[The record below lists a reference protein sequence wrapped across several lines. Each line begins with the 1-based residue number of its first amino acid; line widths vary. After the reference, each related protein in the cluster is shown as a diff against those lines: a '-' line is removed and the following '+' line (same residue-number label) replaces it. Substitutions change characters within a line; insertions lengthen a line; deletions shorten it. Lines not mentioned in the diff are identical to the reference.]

1 MTVQQMLVLLR
12 ARSRFLW
19 VTFAIIMFIAVAGTF
34 LWPKSYLGSVSVLAD
49 STALD
54 PISGSAQPPQLAAMF
69 MQTQLEIIASH
80 NVALKVVDKLHLNED
95 PGLKAKYQEAT
106 GGQGDIKDWIA
117 DRLIKKNLDA
127 HLSQTQPSKQ
137 NNVIDIDAY
146 SPDPKLAADLA
157 NAFADGYVQT
167 NLEMKLA
174 PARRQASWFSE
185 QVGTLKKQVE
195 TAQAHLSEYQ
205 QSHAVIGTDTH
216 YDVENKRLQE
226 LADQLLTAQNGMYD
240 AQTRL
245 KQMNDALQQ
254 DKLQELPDI
263 AGNQLLQTMI
273 ANLTIAEGKLA
284 QISSSFG
291 DNHPDFVSAEAQVKE
306 LRRKLLVQV
315 DIAKGS
321 IIQSA
326 AIASRQVGELRQ
338 ALDRQRD
345 RVLQLKNEKDALD
358 VLKQQ
363 VDDAQHAYDAGVQR
377 ATQIG
382 LESRLDQSSITVL
395 NPAVKPLF
403 AAYPKLFLNLV
414 IGLLLGT
421 ILGPTIVIVLELMNV
436 KVRSRID
443 LEQSANI
450 VVLAEME
457 HMSLILPHGKR
468 RLFSRRRPRI
478 ALNPQIG
485 YR

>member
-1 MTVQQMLVLLR
+1 MTVQQMLILLR
-12 ARSRFLW
+12 ARSGFLW
-19 VTFAIIMFIAVAGTF
+19 LTFAIIMLIAVAGTF
-34 LWPKSYLGSVSVLAD
+34 FWPKSYLGSVSVLAD

-54 PISGSAQPPQLAAMF
+54 PISGSTQPPQLAAMF

-80 NVALKVVDKLHLNED
+80 NVALKVVDNLDLIDD
-95 PGLKAKYQEAT
+95 PDLKAKYEEAT

-127 HLSQTQPSKQ
+127 HLSQTQPTKQ

-146 SPDPKLAADLA
+146 SKDPKMAADLA

-167 NLEMKLA
+167 NLEMKMA
-174 PARRQASWFSE
+174 PARRQASWFNE
-185 QVGTLKKQVE
+185 QVAALKKQME
-195 TAQAHLSEYQ
+195 SAQARLSEFQ
-205 QSHAVIGTDTH
+205 QSHAVTGTDTH
-216 YDVENKRLQE
+216 YDIENKRLQE
-226 LADQLLTAQNGMYD
+226 LADQLLTSQNGMYD

-291 DNHPDFVSAEAQVKE
+291 DNHPDYVSAEAQVKE
-306 LRRKLLVQV
+306 LRRKLLAQV

-345 RVLQLKNEKDALD
+345 RVLQLKNEKDQQD

-377 ATQIG
+377 ANQIG
-382 LESRLDQSSITVL
+382 LESRLDQSSISVL
-395 NPAVKPLF
+395 NPAVTPVF

-421 ILGPTIVIVLELMNV
+421 ILSPTIVIVLELMNM

-443 LEQSANI
+443 LEQTAGI
-450 VVLAEME
+450 VVLAEMQ
-457 HMSLILPHGKR
+457 HMSLVLTHTKR
-468 RLFSRRRPRI
+468 RFFGRRRPRI